1 MKTETWSFLL
11 GAAGI
16 FIAIIGGGIEVKE
29 IKISA
34 LNLWA
39 RISSFLIGC
48 VFVGV
53 GLYLTILETRGTS
66 APPTTAAPNVAPTPA
81 STLAAPQ
88 PVPSSDFPQFGVHLI
103 TSSTIQVAQE
113 NAIKAQSVAPAGAKI
128 LLYKRMNS
136 LWATVV
142 IYSDNGAAGADLPK
156 YRQDPDWKTAQ
167 VVTLESWCP
176 KPEKLAVILPSPV
189 GTLSTLDCHM

>member
-1 MKTETWSFLL
+1 MRLSAEELKSKRSKFLL
-11 GAAGI
+11 LI
-16 FIAIIGGGIEVKE
+16 FGLE
-29 IKISA
+29 IP
-34 LNLWA
+34 
-39 RISSFLIGC
+39 SFLIGC

-66 APPTTAAPNVAPTPA
+66 GPPTTAAPIVAPTPA

-88 PVPSSDFPQFGVHLI
+88 PVPSSDFPRFGVHLI

-113 NAIKAQSVAPAGAKI
+113 NAVKAQSVAPAGAKI

-176 KPEKLAVILPSPV
+176 KPEKLTVILPSPV